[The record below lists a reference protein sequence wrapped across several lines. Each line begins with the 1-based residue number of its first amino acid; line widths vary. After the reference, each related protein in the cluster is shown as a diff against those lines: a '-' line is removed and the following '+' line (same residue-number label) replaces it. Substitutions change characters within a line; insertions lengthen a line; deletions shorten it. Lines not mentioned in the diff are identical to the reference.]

1 MYPSLE
7 EVAKMTVL
15 VAYASKHGS
24 TQGIAE
30 RIAEK
35 LRQLGKEAEAQPL
48 DAVEDPGS
56 YEALVIGSAI
66 YYGSWMK
73 EATEWMHRN
82 QAVLAQRPVWLFSVG
97 PLGTEVKDAEQQPK
111 EMAEFQQA
119 IRPREQRVFFGVLDH
134 HRLSFAERMVVKAVR
149 APEGDF
155 RDWEAIEV
163 WAESIARKLQRCAK
177 RLSYE
182 SLLAFFKWN
191 IATVAEP
198 PARILGCH
206 RE

>member
-1 MYPSLE
+1 
-7 EVAKMTVL
+7 MTVL
-15 VAYASKHGS
+15 VTYASKHGS

-73 EATEWMHRN
+73 EATEWVHRN

-163 WAESIARKLQRCAK
+163 WAESIAR
-177 RLSYE
+177 E
-182 SLLAFFKWN
+182 
-191 IATVAEP
+191 
-198 PARILGCH
+198 LG
-206 RE
+206 

>member
-73 EATEWMHRN
+73 EATEWVHRN

-163 WAESIARKLQRCAK
+163 WAESIAR
-177 RLSYE
+177 E
-182 SLLAFFKWN
+182 
-191 IATVAEP
+191 
-198 PARILGCH
+198 LG
-206 RE
+206 

>member
-1 MYPSLE
+1 
-7 EVAKMTVL
+7 MTVL

-35 LRQLGKEAEAQPL
+35 LRQLGIQVEARPL
-48 DAVEDPGS
+48 DEVSDPGS

-73 EATEWMHRN
+73 EATEWVHRN
-82 QAVLAQRPVWLFSVG
+82 QTVLVRRPVWLFSAG

-111 EMAEFQQA
+111 EMAEFQQT
-119 IRPREQRVFFGVLDH
+119 IKPREQRLFFGTLDH
-134 HRLSFAERMVVKAVR
+134 QRLSFAERMVVKGVR

-155 RDWEAIEV
+155 RDWEAIDA
-163 WAESIARKLQRCAK
+163 WAANIARD
-177 RLSYE
+177 
-182 SLLAFFKWN
+182 
-191 IATVAEP
+191 
-198 PARILGCH
+198 LG
-206 RE
+206 